1 MTLLR
6 AVKGMNDVLPEESAR
21 WQYIEQAYART
32 MNLHGFR
39 EVRTPYVEPTS
50 LFVRAMG
57 DTTDVVE
64 KEMYSFQHHGD
75 SLTLR
80 PEGTAGAVRAYLEHA
95 VSSREPVTR
104 WWYAGPMF
112 RAERPQRGR
121 YRQFFQLG
129 AEIFGDDGPGC
140 DAEMITMLFE
150 LMRELEVP
158 DVHLLIN
165 SLGGPQVRRRYR
177 EALVEHLTPRSDS
190 LSTDSQRRLRTNPLR
205 VLDSKDE
212 RDQAAVL
219 GAPTIHEF
227 LDPGDREHFAKLCTY
242 LDTLGTPYT
251 VDARLVRGIDYYTRT
266 LFEIQGARDKLGA
279 GSTLV
284 GGGRYD
290 GLVADLGGP
299 AVSAIGFAAGLERL
313 LIASDVAV
321 SANSLDAL
329 TLHKH
334 VINRWA
340 EIMGA
345 RLAALEGAEAVFA
358 MSISAGGYVRSVAHE
373 LGEDLGCGAH
383 LSSLRR
389 TRAGV
394 FTLDEAHTLEEL
406 QPLAGNVEALETFCI
421 HPRSLLPEMPCVTG
435 DAMALGRLRNG
446 AQANLPEFS
455 RASMVKVFAGQRDLV
470 GIAKRVAGTL
480 FQPVVGMG

>member
-329 TLHKH
+329 
-334 VINRWA
+334 VAPI
-340 EIMGA
+340 
-345 RLAALEGAEAVFA
+345 GAEAIGPGLLLA
-358 MSISAGGYVRSVAHE
+358 RQLRARGIRCDIDTRG
-373 LGEDLGCGAH
+373 
-383 LSSLRR
+383 SSLKSQLRR
-389 TRAGV
+389 ANQLRARMVLIVGESELADDAV
-394 FTLDEAHTLEEL
+394 QVKDLDAHTQERMPRE
-406 QPLAGNVEALETFCI
+406 QALRVVAERLMTA
-421 HPRSLLPEMPCVTG
+421 SGGV
-435 DAMALGRLRNG
+435 DAPVR
-446 AQANLPEFS
+446 
-455 RASMVKVFAGQRDLV
+455 RD
-470 GIAKRVAGTL
+470 AAERR
-480 FQPVVGMG
+480 